1 MAALSTFTAGAAIST
16 LETGMGSSH
25 CHSTPLKNRGMDQQ
39 KFIQA
44 YLLAVAGTVL
54 VGAIALLIYG

>member
-1 MAALSTFTAGAAIST
+1 MAALSTFTRRAAIST
-16 LETGMGSSH
+16 PETGMGSSH
-25 CHSTPLKNRGMDQQ
+25 RHRTRLKIGGMDQH

-44 YLLAVAGTVL
+44 YLLTVVGTVL